1 MIILKNKTLISALM
15 LVGLAACG
23 DSEAPAQKS
32 STEPAIETFATAE
45 SQKPVAPPE
54 ALEVKDV
61 VEDLVSE
68 TIEVVEPKSHTVLA
82 GATSFSPIVLFTNPG
97 DEICWVNMTAHDS
110 QSIEG
115 LIPDGAEPWH
125 IVLGRNGCVT
135 LPVEGVYIYKCNPH
149 YPVGMAGAIVV
160 GAASNIA
167 QIEANVTGRAKGVV
181 IKVKRALEQQ

>member
-23 DSEAPAQKS
+23 ESEAPAQKS
-32 STEPAIETFATAE
+32 SIETSATAE
-45 SQKPVAPPE
+45 SQSPAAPPAAPEVKEVAENPVA
-54 ALEVKDV
+54 
-61 VEDLVSE
+61 E
-68 TIEVVEPKSHTVLA
+68 TIEVVEPKSHTVFA

-110 QSIEG
+110 QSIDG

-125 IVLGRNGCVT
+125 IALGRNGCVT
-135 LPVEGVYIYKCNPH
+135 LPVEGAYIYKCNPH

-167 QIEANVTGRAKGVV
+167 QIEANVSGRAKGVV
-181 IKVKRALEQQ
+181 IKVKRALAEK